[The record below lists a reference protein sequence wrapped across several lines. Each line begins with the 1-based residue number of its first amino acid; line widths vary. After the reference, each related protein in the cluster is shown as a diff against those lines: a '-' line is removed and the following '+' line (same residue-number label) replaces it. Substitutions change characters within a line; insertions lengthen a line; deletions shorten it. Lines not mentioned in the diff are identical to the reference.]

1 MQLSF
6 QAELRGLYLTDMENL
21 KLLLIK
27 INSLTIFRNLLCDK
41 VLEKLTKYLS
51 EYTFCDESDAVSL
64 YADLVSTLFNS
75 GSDNLSDYIQRIVN
89 YDENIYVTTV
99 GKGVFVKDEMLFTV
113 NRELDILQEIADLSS
128 DDLILDSLKKYDFLP
143 KFTVKKSNIKDEYFN
158 RVNNIQKYGYG
169 IYTNYHMFYIGSD
182 NTIIP
187 VINPDSTRL
196 SELIDYK
203 DEQKIIIDNTL
214 ALLSGKPAA
223 NILLTGDAGTGK
235 SSTIKAVVNEY
246 YNMGLR
252 IIEVRKEQLREI
264 PAILD
269 ELGSNPLK
277 FILFIDDLSFKK
289 DDDNYSSLKAILEG
303 SVSAKTKN
311 VVIYATS
318 NRRHLVKES
327 FSDRDGDDVH
337 RNDTMQELISL
348 SERFGIRVN
357 FQKPDKNT
365 YLDIVRHLASDN
377 GIEIS
382 ADELEFGAE
391 RYALERGGRSAR
403 AARQYIDRL
412 LTKI

>member
-1 MQLSF
+1 
-6 QAELRGLYLTDMENL
+6 MENL

-27 INSLTIFRNLLCDK
+27 INSLTIFRALLDDK
-41 VLEKLTKYLS
+41 VIEKLIKYLS

-64 YADLVSTLFNS
+64 YADFVSALFSS
-75 GSDNLSDYIQRIVN
+75 GCDNLADYIQRIVN
-89 YDENIYVTTV
+89 YDENVYVTTV
-99 GKGVFVKDEMLFTV
+99 GKGIFVKDEMLCIV

-128 DDLILDSLKKYDFLP
+128 DDLIFGSLKKYDFLP
-143 KFTVKKSNIKDEYFN
+143 ELSVKKSNIKDEYFN

-169 IYTNYHMFYIGSD
+169 IYTNYHMFYVGNNNS
-182 NTIIP
+182 IIP
-187 VINPDSTRL
+187 VTNPDTTML

-203 DEQKIIIDNTL
+203 DEQQIIIDNTL
-214 ALLSGKPAA
+214 ALLQGKPAA

-269 ELGSNPLK
+269 ELGNNPLK

-303 SVSAKTKN
+303 SVSAKTRN

-327 FSDRDGDDVH
+327 FTDRDGDDVH
-337 RNDTMQELISL
+337 RNDTMQEIISL

-365 YLDIVRHLASDN
+365 YLDIVRHLANDK
-377 GIEIS
+377 GINITD
-382 ADELEFGAE
+382 DELSLGAE

-403 AARQYIDRL
+403 AAKQYIDML